1 MKRLIILLL
10 IGTNAV
16 LSEAQS
22 LTQRIDSV
30 MQLAYQRGIYNGNI
44 LVAKGGNII
53 YRHSL
58 GFANGNKTTPL
69 HDSLRFDIGSV
80 SKEFNGAGIM
90 ILKEKGKLSLDD
102 PLSLYFPEFPSWA
115 RQVKIRHLIN
125 YTSGI
130 PLPQSTVGDTD
141 SALYNY
147 LRSVKELA
155 LAPGTGYIYNHANV
169 YLQMR
174 IIEKVSKNSYAQF
187 LAKNIFEPAG
197 MSHTVVDY
205 PVGSPG
211 MAQAFDNNGQ
221 NTPYGQVM
229 SGWVRLPIDDLYKWT
244 QALEHYRIL
253 SEKSL
258 AELAVNFP
266 GGESSLGSTGFENG
280 KLIWHQHQGSNSNYE
295 ATIYSWL
302 PDSITIVMMTN
313 NQQMKVLPLKTALMN
328 VLQNK
333 PVTVPKKSFYLEIRE
348 KMLTSADSGLAYYH
362 ELKAYHQDKYD
373 FSFEIGDLISTGK
386 YVGRRAH
393 YDDAIRIYRLAAE
406 LPARAGD
413 KSYAYELIGQAFQ
426 SKNDKEQALLNYK
439 KALEIDP
446 ENKNAAGMI
455 EALRR

>member
-1 MKRLIILLL
+1 M
-10 IGTNAV
+10 
-16 LSEAQS
+16 
-22 LTQRIDSV
+22 
-30 MQLAYQRGIYNGNI
+30 
-44 LVAKGGNII
+44 
-53 YRHSL
+53 
-58 GFANGNKTTPL
+58 
-69 HDSLRFDIGSV
+69 
-80 SKEFNGAGIM
+80 
-90 ILKEKGKLSLDD
+90 
-102 PLSLYFPEFPSWA
+102 
-115 RQVKIRHLIN
+115 
-125 YTSGI
+125 
-130 PLPQSTVGDTD
+130 
-141 SALYNY
+141 
-147 LRSVKELA
+147 
-155 LAPGTGYIYNHANV
+155 
-169 YLQMR
+169 
-174 IIEKVSKNSYAQF
+174 
-187 LAKNIFEPAG
+187 
-197 MSHTVVDY
+197 
-205 PVGSPG
+205 
-211 MAQAFDNNGQ
+211 
-221 NTPYGQVM
+221 
-229 SGWVRLPIDDLYKWT
+229 
-244 QALEHYRIL
+244 

-333 PVTVPKKSFYLEIRE
+333 PVIVPKKSFYLEIRE

-455 EALRR
+455 EALRP